1 MGVAFGDQK
10 AMVNATR
17 GPELVF
23 GHSGSPAGGR
33 FAAAS
38 ARQHLEAYAGRGGRA
53 IDWVMGALN
62 LIGDTAAN
70 AEWYLETPE
79 GKRLPRNR
87 SEAEKS
93 ERLAPDDLVALLEQ
107 PNPYMTY
114 EELIEL
120 TLIDWRL
127 TGDAFWLLYGMDVDG
142 KPLAIYRLSP
152 ALVEVIPG
160 KTEFISKYKYS
171 VPGMTPVEFDPEEV
185 LHIKNPNPH
194 DPYRGAGLIAGSPR
208 IFEMELALTD
218 TKALYFEQGAKLS
231 GVLETDRSLND
242 GLIGKIRKEF
252 FGLYSGRDNAYKVAV
267 LERGLKFNPISSN
280 AQEAEFGPMSD
291 QSRNRI
297 LALFRVPA
305 SLLGIPSADAAAGS
319 LEDDRRTFANSTM
332 RPLLNKLQKAISTG
346 LTEPGWGLKFCIEYE
361 YQMPI
366 EQQVELATNF
376 ATLPGVTVQEVR
388 AFVDLPPLEGDQ
400 AKIND
405 MVLNLPGENDN
416 ASKVKDRALGKEP
429 GRPPNGENTSA
440 FPEDGSA
447 PADAKVRY

>member
-1 MGVAFGDQK
+1 M
-10 AMVNATR
+10 
-17 GPELVF
+17 VF

-33 FAAAS
+33 FAASS

-70 AEWYLETPE
+70 AQWYLETTD
-79 GKRLPRNR
+79 GKKLPRNR
-87 SEAEKS
+87 AEADKS

-107 PNPYMTY
+107 PNPYMSY

-127 TGDAFWLLYGMDVDG
+127 TGDAFWLLYGMDING

-152 ALVEVIPG
+152 ALTEVIPG
-160 KTEFISKYKYS
+160 KTEFIAKYKYS
-171 VPGMTPVEFDPEEV
+171 VPGMTPVEFLPEEV

-194 DPYRGAGLIAGSPR
+194 DPYRGAGLIAGNPR
-208 IFEMELALTD
+208 VFEMELALTD
-218 TKALYFEQGAKLS
+218 TKANYFEQGAKLS

-242 GLIGKIRKEF
+242 GLIAKIRKEF
-252 FGLYSGRDNAYKVAV
+252 FGLYQGRDNAYKVAV

-280 AQEAEFGPMSD
+280 AQEGEFGPMSD

-305 SLLGIPSADAAAGS
+305 SLLGLPSEGTVASGG

-332 RPLLNKLQKAISTG
+332 RPLLNKLQKAISIG

-376 ATLPGVTVQEVR
+376 ATLPGVTVKEVR
-388 AFVDLPPLEGDQ
+388 EFVDLPPLEGAQ
-400 AKIND
+400 AKINE
-405 MVLNLPGENDN
+405 MVLNLPGQNENS
-416 ASKVKDRALGKEP
+416 SKVKDRALGKEA
-429 GRPPNGENTSA
+429 GRPPKGENTSEI
-440 FPEDGSA
+440 PTDGSL
-447 PADAKVRY
+447 PADAQATY